1 MHDSRDELDRLLD
14 SALATYAHP
23 GPDSGADLGLEQRI
37 LTRIAAER
45 HGAPRRRWL
54 AWAVALPAAAILLL
68 FAGLSIAR
76 QTYTPRP
83 ASQQGH
89 ISSQRLHRRNQL
101 AAEKRGNGLYQGTT
115 SVVPKKHSKE
125 QWSLAPDAAP
135 HSRRAARAAPA
146 EPLPK
151 LDVFPTPQPLSPEEQ
166 ALVNFAAYATKSER
180 ESLVTALPQ
189 ANAPLHIAAIQIKPL
204 QPPAAGAN

>member
-1 MHDSRDELDRLLD
+1 D
-14 SALATYAHP
+14 SALATYADP
-23 GPDSGADLGLEQRI
+23 GPDSGADRGLEQRI

-45 HGAPRRRWL
+45 HGPTRRRWL
-54 AWAVALPAAAILLL
+54 AWAVGLPAAAILLL

-76 QTYTPRP
+76 RTYAPSP

-89 ISSQRLHRRNQL
+89 ISSQHLPRWNQQ
-101 AAEKRGNGLYQGTT
+101 AAEKRGNDLYQGTT

-125 QWSLAPDAAP
+125 QRALASEAAP
-135 HSRRAARAAPA
+135 HSRRAARAAQA
-146 EPLPK
+146 ERLPK

-166 ALVNFAAYATKSER
+166 ALVIFAADANKSER
-180 ESLVTALPQ
+180 ESLVIAQQQ
-189 ANAPLHIAAIQIKPL
+189 ANAPLHIAAIHIKPL